1 MKMTD
6 EQRKLVEDN
15 HNLIYG
21 FLNKK
26 ELTDDYY
33 DIVALGLCK
42 AAMNYDESKG
52 KFSTLAF
59 KCMDREMGIYYT
71 YLKRKTFIPENLV
84 FSYNETANEDV
95 SESIVD
101 AVLPDNNDR
110 IGYSLENI
118 DFNCFMGLL
127 KDKER
132 QIIKCL
138 KRGFNQKEIAEMMNM
153 TQQAVSLNIKSI
165 KRDWKEYNDKGRI
178 IKRKRKRRS

>member
-1 MKMTD
+1 MRMTD

-52 KFSTLAF
+52 RFSTLAF

-71 YLKRKTFIPENLV
+71 YLKRKTFVPENLV
-84 FSYNETANEDV
+84 FSYNESANEDV
-95 SESIVD
+95 SESIID
-101 AVLPDNNDR
+101 AVIEDSNN
-110 IGYSLENI
+110 NI
-118 DFNCFMGLL
+118 DYSTETISFNYFLNTL
-127 KDKER
+127 KDRER
-132 QIIKCL
+132 LIIKHL
-138 KRGFNQKEIAEMMNM
+138 KNGLTQQEIAKELNRSQQAISLKVKEI
-153 TQQAVSLNIKSI
+153 
-165 KRDWKEYNDKGRI
+165 
-178 IKRKRKRRS
+178 RKRWERYSNR

>member
-1 MKMTD
+1 MRMTD

-52 KFSTLAF
+52 RFSTLAF
-59 KCMDREMGIYYT
+59 KCMDREIGIYYT
-71 YLKRKTFIPENLV
+71 YLKRKTFVPENLV

-95 SESIVD
+95 SESIID
-101 AVLPDNNDR
+101 AVIPDNNDR

-118 DFNCFMGLL
+118 DFDCFMDLL

-138 KRGFNQKEIAEMMNM
+138 KRGFNQKEIAETMNM

-165 KRDWKEYNDKGRI
+165 KQDWREYSDKGHI

>member
-42 AAMNYDESKG
+42 AAMSYDESKG

-59 KCMDREMGIYYT
+59 KCMDGEMSTHYT
-71 YLKRKTFIPENLV
+71 YLKRKKFIPENLI

-101 AVLPDNNDR
+101 AILPDNNDR

-118 DFNCFMGLL
+118 DFDCFINLL

-132 QIIKCL
+132 QIIEHLIK
-138 KRGFNQKEIAEMMNM
+138 GFNQKEIAEIMNM

-165 KRDWKEYNDKGRI
+165 KRDWKEYSDKGHI
-178 IKRKRKRRS
+178 VKRKRKRRS